1 MITTIDAR
9 LMTVLH
15 AFTHPTAW
23 FIAGGAI
30 IGVVA
35 VALAIWL
42 VIRRITGL
50 SKHDRATLAS
60 YTSALVFASV
70 SLDTNWRFFGGVL
83 HILGDE
89 RIVMF
94 SAIEIGLIACAL
106 NMRANVTKV
115 DADGKPGSP
124 GAARLVA
131 WALCAA
137 AALAAWVEAGPVA
150 GTLRI
155 VLGPIGSMIML
166 HLALGLDIRSATGRH
181 RSSTWTKLASEWRE
195 WFLSFFGLGNDGR
208 DAVTRRRD
216 RAANRA
222 NQRRKRATNR
232 AVRLIVGGWTPQKAR
247 RLVRAVRIADIASD
261 PRMQARLIREVGTL
275 QHVEG
280 LLTLE
285 LPSPWAAIEDKP
297 ARRAATPAVAPAP
310 QQVPVPPAEVPAPQ
324 PEPAATAIAQA
335 PVERDAPTEEFAKVI
350 DEPTITDG
358 TPGGKTNLVSIEHP
372 TGRPEWVT
380 SDMTPAEA
388 MTAYLN
394 HLGETKGVLLERWA
408 DSIGYRDKF
417 VSGLGRK
424 TLFVWRKQQAD
435 AALNAADDATDDD
448 ALASGE

>member
-9 LMTVLH
+9 IASLRN
-15 AFTHPTAW
+15 AFAHPTAW
-23 FIAGGAI
+23 FVTGGGIVAAALVTLLI
-30 IGVVA
+30 WQVV
-35 VALAIWL
+35 
-42 VIRRITGL
+42 RRVTSL
-50 SKHDRATLAS
+50 PKHDRATLAS
-60 YTSALVFASV
+60 YISAVVFASV
-70 SLDTNWRFFGGVL
+70 SLDTNWRFFNDVL
-83 HILGDE
+83 HITGNE
-89 RIVMF
+89 RLVMF
-94 SAIEIGLIACAL
+94 GAIEIGLIACAL

-115 DADGKPGSP
+115 DENGQPGSP
-124 GAARLVA
+124 GPARLVA
-131 WALCAA
+131 WALCVA

-181 RSSTWTKLASEWRE
+181 HSSTWTKLASEWRE
-195 WFLSFFGLGNDGR
+195 WFLSFFGLGNDSR

-216 RAANRA
+216 RATNRA
-222 NQRRKRATNR
+222 NQRRKRAANR
-232 AVRLIVGGWTPQKAR
+232 AVRLIVGGRTPQRAK
-247 RLVRAVRIADIASD
+247 RLLRALRIADIASD

-280 LLTLE
+280 LLKLE
-285 LPSPWAAIEDKP
+285 LPSPWTAIEDKP
-297 ARRAATPAVAPAP
+297 ARRVSTSAAPAP
-310 QQVPVPPAEVPAPQ
+310 QQALAPTAESPAPR
-324 PEPAATAIAQA
+324 PEPAATATAVS
-335 PVERDAPTEEFAKVI
+335 VEQDAPTEEFAKVV
-350 DEPTITDG
+350 DKPTITGD

-417 VSGLGRK
+417 VAGLGRK
-424 TLFVWRKQQAD
+424 TLYIWRKQQSD
-435 AALNAADDATDDD
+435 AALNDANDDAD
-448 ALASGE
+448 ADTLASGE